1 MSETGVDQSGKGTQ
15 ALEPRVNRIMP
26 AGMSW
31 FFIQALQ
38 QEIGDYTLNAMLR
51 QAEVS
56 PLEELSAQLEGGRG
70 LRAGEYA
77 LLLAKIREYYGYGAR
92 GLLIRAGRT
101 TWSELA
107 SQSKI
112 GLGGMGLVGRT
123 LLHNR
128 VALRSLNVML
138 GHVYGKT
145 DLVSTHALDQ
155 ELYLVDRISDAT
167 YGQKADEP
175 VCVPMLGLI
184 LGALSWGTGAD
195 YDVEE
200 VVCRASGAEACKF
213 RIRQ

>member
-1 MSETGVDQSGKGTQ
+1 
-15 ALEPRVNRIMP
+15 MP
-26 AGMSW
+26 AGISW

-77 LLLAKIREYYGYGAR
+77 GLLAKIREYYGYGAR

-107 SQSKI
+107 NQSKI
-112 GLGGMGLVGRT
+112 GLGGVGLVGRT

-138 GHVYGKT
+138 GHVYREDRSGF
-145 DLVSTHALDQ
+145 DPCPGSGVI
-155 ELYLVDRISDAT
+155 LVDRISDAT

-200 VVCRASGAEACKF
+200 IDCRASEEQKHVSFNPAVTYWKTFGEDST
-213 RIRQ
+213 